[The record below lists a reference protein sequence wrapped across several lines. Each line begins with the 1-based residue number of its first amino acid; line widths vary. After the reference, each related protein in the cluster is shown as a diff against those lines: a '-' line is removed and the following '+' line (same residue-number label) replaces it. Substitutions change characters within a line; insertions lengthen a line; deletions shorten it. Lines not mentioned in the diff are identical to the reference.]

1 MRHVY
6 ETIITN
12 TDGLTGVVKADS
24 GYTFTT
30 DGVKNADL
38 NHTNPEQL
46 IGASWATCLAATLHS
61 VLKLKGI
68 EPISR
73 VEVKVDLFL
82 DEITR
87 FACGSAAPCIYL
99 FATPDIRGR
108 FGPGAVPAGRPTMHT
123 FHGAKHPRGMGP
135 AERGLFATA

>member
-1 MRHVY
+1 MKHVY

-30 DGVKNADL
+30 DGVKNADS

-46 IGASWATCLAATLHS
+46 IGASWATCLSATLHS

-68 EPISR
+68 EPVCR

-82 DEITR
+82 DDVTR
-87 FACGSAAPCIYL
+87 FEFHLHAKIAIRDVHGEDAK
-99 FATPDIRGR
+99 DIVEMTHR
-108 FGPGAVPAGRPTMHT
+108 FCPVSKLLKNHKDVTW
-123 FHGAKHPRGMGP
+123 
-135 AERGLFATA
+135 EIVEY